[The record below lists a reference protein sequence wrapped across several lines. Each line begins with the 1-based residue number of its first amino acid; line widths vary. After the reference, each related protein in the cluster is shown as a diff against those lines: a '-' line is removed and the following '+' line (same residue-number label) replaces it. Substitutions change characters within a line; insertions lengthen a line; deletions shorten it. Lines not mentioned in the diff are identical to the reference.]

1 MRVQSAIS
9 RRPLRMDIT
18 PLIDMVFNLVI
29 FFLVA
34 SHFSSSE
41 TQAPVELPK
50 ATTSKED
57 SEDPRRLIVTITAD
71 EKLHIGEQVLELP
84 ELTDLVKTEFERQ
97 GPEFSVQVRSD
108 RRVPY
113 RVVEPLLLAC
123 ARIGITKFGFKTDSQ

>member
-1 MRVQSAIS
+1 MRVHSTIS

-41 TQAPVELPK
+41 AQAPVELPK
-50 ATTSKED
+50 ATTSTD
-57 SEDPRRLIVTITAD
+57 DHEDPRRLIVTVTAEERLFVGTQAID
-71 EKLHIGEQVLELP
+71 LP
-84 ELTDLVKTEFERQ
+84 ELTDLVKTEFERH
-97 GPEFSVQVRSD
+97 GPEFTVQVRSD

-113 RVVEPLLLAC
+113 RAVEPILLAC
-123 ARIGITKFGFKTDSQ
+123 SRLGVKKFGFKTEGQ